1 MTEPERPTL
10 EELRTVDLFDE
21 LDDEQLARWREVSE
35 IRELPADALVAEAGQ
50 TVEFMLLFR
59 GVVQGLV
66 VEAGRVEPI
75 TRQTAPTWMG
85 AITVLT
91 ETGYAGEMR
100 AVTDV
105 RIAGIAAEDFTRLV
119 TSQRPVFRRVMRAIR
134 PVATRIAAREQN
146 RERLASL
153 GTMAAGLAHELNNPA
168 SAARRAASDLA
179 DALDVLAS
187 TIGLFVESG
196 VERAQAEELVILQRE
211 AMERASARDALSA
224 LDAADK
230 EDELLEALERLGV
243 SEPWRLS
250 EPLVAAGIDA
260 EWLDRL
266 AEIAG
271 PGTSAAIAWIA
282 ASLTTRGLAAEIA
295 ESTERMSKLVKAIK
309 AYAFMDRGELVETDV
324 HEGLETTLLV
334 LGHKLKHTSIEVHR
348 DYDRSLPKI
357 TLRGSELNQVW
368 TNLLANAIEAL
379 GESGTIDIATVR
391 DGACARIDI
400 ADNGPGIP
408 ENIRSHVFDPFF
420 TTKSVGE
427 GTGLGLDTARR
438 IVTER
443 LNGSIDLRVT
453 TRTYRLPRLASVERR
468 SLASV
473 RNHQVLGV
481 EDQLEQVPSFARYA
495 LRAKSQRQL
504 HVFLDVPEVLY
515 DYVRVAPRPGACRKR
530 HSNALRNEVDDH
542 SN

>member
-1 MTEPERPTL
+1 MSEPARPTL
-10 EELRTVDLFDE
+10 EELRTIDLFDE
-21 LDDEQLARWREVSE
+21 LDDEQLARWREVAE
-35 IRELPADALVAEAGQ
+35 IRELPADAVVAEAGQ
-50 TVEFMLLFR
+50 IVEFMLLLR

-100 AVTDV
+100 AVSDV
-105 RIAGIAAEDFTRLV
+105 RVAAIAAEDFTRLV
-119 TSQRPVFRRVMRAIR
+119 TGQRPVFRRVMRAIR

-196 VERAQAEELVILQRE
+196 VERAQVEELVAMQRE
-211 AMERASARDALSA
+211 AMERASATDALSA
-224 LDAADK
+224 LDSADA
-230 EDELLEALERLGV
+230 EDELLDSLERFGV
-243 SEPWRLS
+243 REPWRLT
-250 EPLVAAGIDA
+250 EPLVSAGIDA
-260 EWLDRL
+260 VWLDRL
-266 AEIAG
+266 AESAG
-271 PGTSAAIAWIA
+271 PGTSAAVEWIA

-295 ESTERMSKLVKAIK
+295 ESTERMSKLVKAVK
-309 AYAFMDRGELVETDV
+309 AYAFMDRGELVDTDV
-324 HEGLETTLLV
+324 HEGLETTLMV
-334 LGHKLKHTSIEVHR
+334 LGHKLKHTSIEVR
-348 DYDRSLPKI
+348 RNYDRSLPKI

-379 GESGTIDIATVR
+379 GDKGTIQIVTER
-391 DGACARIDI
+391 DGACARVDV
-400 ADNGPGIP
+400 ADDGPGIP
-408 ENIRSHVFDPFF
+408 ENIRGHLFDPFF
-420 TTKSVGE
+420 TTKDVGE

-443 LNGSIDLRVT
+443 LGGSIDFESKPG
-453 TRTYRLPRLASVERR
+453 RTVFHVWLPL
-468 SLASV
+468 
-473 RNHQVLGV
+473 NG
-481 EDQLEQVPSFARYA
+481 AR
-495 LRAKSQRQL
+495 
-504 HVFLDVPEVLY
+504 
-515 DYVRVAPRPGACRKR
+515 
-530 HSNALRNEVDDH
+530 
-542 SN
+542 

>member
-1 MTEPERPTL
+1 MSEPERPTL

-21 LDDEQLARWREVSE
+21 LDDAQLALWREVSE
-35 IRELPADALVAEAGQ
+35 IRELPVDAVVAEAGQ
-50 TVEFMLLFR
+50 TAEFMLLFR

-105 RIAGIAAEDFTRLV
+105 RIAGIAAEDFTQLV
-119 TSQRPVFRRVMRAIR
+119 VSQRPVFRRVMRAVR

-187 TIGLFVESG
+187 TVGLFVESG
-196 VERAQAEELVILQRE
+196 VERAQAEELVTLQRE
-211 AMERASARDALSA
+211 AMERASARDSLSA

-230 EDELLEALERLGV
+230 EDELLEALERLNV

-266 AEIAG
+266 AAIAG
-271 PGTSAAIAWIA
+271 PGTGAAIAWIA

-309 AYAFMDRGELVETDV
+309 SYAFMDRGELVETDV

-334 LGHKLKHTSIEVHR
+334 LGHKLKHTSIEVRR

-379 GESGTIDIATVR
+379 GDSGTIDIATER
-391 DGACARIDI
+391 DGACARVDI
-400 ADNGPGIP
+400 LDNGPGIP

-443 LNGSIDLRVT
+443 LNGSITFDSEPG
-453 TRTYRLPRLASVERR
+453 RTVFHVWLPL
-468 SLASV
+468 
-473 RNHQVLGV
+473 NG
-481 EDQLEQVPSFARYA
+481 AR
-495 LRAKSQRQL
+495 
-504 HVFLDVPEVLY
+504 
-515 DYVRVAPRPGACRKR
+515 
-530 HSNALRNEVDDH
+530 
-542 SN
+542 

>member
-1 MTEPERPTL
+1 MSEPERPTL
-10 EELRTVDLFDE
+10 EELRTIDLFDE
-21 LDDEQLARWREVSE
+21 LDDEELARWRDAAE
-35 IRELPADALVAEAGQ
+35 IRELPADALVADTGQ
-50 TVEFMLLFR
+50 TAEFTLLLR

-66 VEAGRVEPI
+66 TEAGRVEPI
-75 TRQTAPTWMG
+75 LRQTAPTWMG

-105 RIAGIAAEDFTRLV
+105 RIAVVAAEDFTQLV
-119 TSQRPVFRRVMRAIR
+119 VTQRPVFRRVMRAVR

-196 VERAQAEELVILQRE
+196 VERSQAEQLVAMQRE

-224 LDAADK
+224 LDSADA
-230 EDELLEALERLGV
+230 EDELLDSLERLGV
-243 SEPWRLS
+243 PEPWRLT
-250 EPLVAAGIDA
+250 EPLVSAGIDA
-260 EWLDRL
+260 AWLDRL
-266 AEIAG
+266 ADSAEAG
-271 PGTSAAIAWIA
+271 TTAAVEWIA
-282 ASLTTRGLAAEIA
+282 ASLTARGLAAEIA

-334 LGHKLKHTSIEVHR
+334 LGHKLKHTAIEVR
-348 DYDRSLPKI
+348 REYDRSLPKI

-379 GESGTIDIATVR
+379 GDKGTIEIVTER
-391 DGACARIDI
+391 DGACARVDIID
-400 ADNGPGIP
+400 DGPGIP
-408 ENIRSHVFDPFF
+408 EDIRGHVFDPFF
-420 TTKSVGE
+420 TTKNVGE

-443 LNGSIDLRVT
+443 LNGSIELESEPG
-453 TRTYRLPRLASVERR
+453 RTVFHVWLPL
-468 SLASV
+468 
-473 RNHQVLGV
+473 N
-481 EDQLEQVPSFARYA
+481 
-495 LRAKSQRQL
+495 
-504 HVFLDVPEVLY
+504 
-515 DYVRVAPRPGACRKR
+515 GAG
-530 HSNALRNEVDDH
+530 
-542 SN
+542 

>member
-1 MTEPERPTL
+1 MSEPERPTL
-10 EELRTVDLFDE
+10 EELRTIDLFEE
-21 LDDEQLARWREVSE
+21 LDDDQLERWREACE
-35 IRELPADALVAEAGQ
+35 IRELPADVTVADPGRESAP
-50 TVEFMLLFR
+50 EFILLLR
-59 GVVQGLV
+59 GVIQGLV
-66 VEAGRVEPI
+66 TEAGRVEPI
-75 TRQTAPTWMG
+75 VRQVAPTWMG
-85 AITVLT
+85 AISVLT
-91 ETGYAGEMR
+91 ETRVGGELR
-100 AVTDV
+100 TLTDARLAVVGD
-105 RIAGIAAEDFTRLV
+105 EDFTRLV
-119 TSQRPVFRRVMRAIR
+119 TSQRPVFRRVMRAVR

-168 SAARRAASDLA
+168 TAARRAAADLA

-196 VERAQAEELVILQRE
+196 IERAQAEELVAMQRE
-211 AMERASARDALSA
+211 AMERAAARDALSA
-224 LDAADK
+224 LDAADA
-230 EDELLEALERLGV
+230 EDELLDSLARLNV

-260 EWLDRL
+260 AWLDRL
-266 AEIAG
+266 AAIAG
-271 PGTSAAIAWIA
+271 PGTSAAVWWIA
-282 ASLTTRGLAAEIA
+282 SSLTTRGLAAEIA

-324 HEGLETTLLV
+324 HEGLETTLVV
-334 LGHKLKHTSIEVHR
+334 LGHKLKHTSIEVRR

-379 GESGTIDIATVR
+379 GETGVIKIVTER
-391 DGACARIDI
+391 DGACARVDI

-420 TTKSVGE
+420 TTKDVGE

-443 LNGSIDLRVT
+443 LNGSIEFESEPGQTVFHVWLPLENG
-453 TRTYRLPRLASVERR
+453 TR
-468 SLASV
+468 
-473 RNHQVLGV
+473 H
-481 EDQLEQVPSFARYA
+481 D
-495 LRAKSQRQL
+495 
-504 HVFLDVPEVLY
+504 
-515 DYVRVAPRPGACRKR
+515 
-530 HSNALRNEVDDH
+530 
-542 SN
+542 